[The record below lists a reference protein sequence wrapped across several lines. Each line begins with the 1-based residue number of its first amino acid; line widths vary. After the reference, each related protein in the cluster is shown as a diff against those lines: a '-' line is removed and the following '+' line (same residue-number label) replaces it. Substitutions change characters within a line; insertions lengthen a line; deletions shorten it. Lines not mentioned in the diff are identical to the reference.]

1 MTAHI
6 IENDVE
12 DINQAVAIDRNA
24 FDEGPLP
31 KKCLCWV
38 DKIHDLTIPTDGPY
52 HVQTLHESIGV
63 VGEII
68 PRNFLLF
75 MFVWKIGYVLTCGNT
90 VVLKTVEQAVL
101 FALYALKLLF
111 ACFKGILNVIS
122 SFSPRAGAALCSHM
136 DVDKEGYKSR
146 NCRQKS
152 KGVWVWRPKG
162 STSSPKG
169 PKTTWVMF
177 LTHKHET
184 FINFDIFCR
193 KVQREARHFITYVHS
208 NHGGEFENKAF
219 EEYCAQNGFSR
230 NFSSPRSHYQNGV
243 VE

>member
-1 MTAHI
+1 MGKTFPNLNHRARNMTAHN

-12 DINQAVAIDRNA
+12 DINQVVAIARNA

-68 PRNFLLF
+68 TRNFLLF

-101 FALYALKLLF
+101 FALYALKLL
-111 ACFKGILNVIS
+111 
-122 SFSPRAGAALCSHM
+122 
-136 DVDKEGYKSR
+136 
-146 NCRQKS
+146 
-152 KGVWVWRPKG
+152 
-162 STSSPKG
+162 
-169 PKTTWVMF
+169 
-177 LTHKHET
+177 
-184 FINFDIFCR
+184 
-193 KVQREARHFITYVHS
+193 
-208 NHGGEFENKAF
+208 
-219 EEYCAQNGFSR
+219 
-230 NFSSPRSHYQNGV
+230 
-243 VE
+243 